1 MIQRFSWLDDQ
12 CSTRS
17 NEKKIRRRL
26 VMYRQNE
33 KSEEARC
40 SKLGREWK
48 DDKKSTGLSES
59 LAMSSVIIQQ
69 RVFSFFFIESLMKK
83 KFLRCEFYGFFSSKR
98 LILKK
103 RKEEEK
109 KNKKKIH
116 KERAAVFRIVKRIS
130 VIETRN
136 VWCCCVEE
144 GQRVLYAKTEIL
156 FRTNKLQR
164 VFTRDFFP
172 ADKIFTKKNER
183 VFELMID

>member
-1 MIQRFSWLDDQ
+1 
-12 CSTRS
+12 
-17 NEKKIRRRL
+17 
-26 VMYRQNE
+26 
-33 KSEEARC
+33 
-40 SKLGREWK
+40 
-48 DDKKSTGLSES
+48 
-59 LAMSSVIIQQ
+59 MSSVIIQQ

-103 RKEEEK
+103 KRKEEEK

-136 VWCCCVEE
+136 VWCCCVEK

>member
-1 MIQRFSWLDDQ
+1 
-12 CSTRS
+12 
-17 NEKKIRRRL
+17 
-26 VMYRQNE
+26 
-33 KSEEARC
+33 
-40 SKLGREWK
+40 
-48 DDKKSTGLSES
+48 
-59 LAMSSVIIQQ
+59 
-69 RVFSFFFIESLMKK
+69 MKK
-83 KFLRCEFYGFFSSKR
+83 KFLRCEFCGFFSSKR

-172 ADKIFTKKNER
+172 ADKIFTKKNAR